1 MSIRRDDFA
10 VGVYY
15 YNQQYTP
22 QQVTDYIANTS
33 GVGFADP
40 QGIQALIQESQGKF
54 QSSVKTHK
62 LTMEQ
67 MLQAET
73 SPAGKE
79 LAELTLSH
87 CDKTISLIVDGG
99 HRSGILI

>member
-1 MSIRRDDFA
+1 MSISRDDFA

-15 YNQQYTP
+15 YNQKYTP

-33 GVGFADP
+33 GEGFANP
-40 QGIQALIQESQGKF
+40 QRIQALIQESQGKF
-54 QSSVKTHK
+54 QSSVETHK
-62 LTMEQ
+62 LTMDQ
-67 MLQAET
+67 MLQAKT

-87 CDKTISLIVDGG
+87 CDKTIRLIVEGG
-99 HRSGILI
+99 QSRGILI

>member
-15 YNQQYTP
+15 NNQQYTP
-22 QQVTDYIANTS
+22 QQVTDYIANTNEE
-33 GVGFADP
+33 GFADP
-40 QGIQALIQESQGKF
+40 QRIQKLIQESQGKF

-62 LTMEQ
+62 LTMDQ

-73 SPAGKE
+73 SPEGKE

-87 CDKTISLIVDGG
+87 CDKTIELIVDGG
-99 HRSGILI
+99 HRRGILI

>member
-15 YNQQYTP
+15 HNQEYTP
-22 QQVTDYIANTS
+22 QQVADYIANTS
-33 GVGFADP
+33 GEGFADP
-40 QGIQALIQESQGKF
+40 KRIQALIQESNGKF

-62 LTMEQ
+62 LTMDQ
-67 MLQAET
+67 LLQAET

-87 CDKTISLIVDGG
+87 CDKIIGLIVNGG
-99 HRSGILI
+99 HRRGILI